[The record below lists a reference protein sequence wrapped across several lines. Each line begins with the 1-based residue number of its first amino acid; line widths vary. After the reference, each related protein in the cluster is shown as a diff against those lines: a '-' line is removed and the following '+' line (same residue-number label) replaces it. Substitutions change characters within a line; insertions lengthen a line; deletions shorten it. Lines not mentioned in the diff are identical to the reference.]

1 MQLLRNVRIALVM
14 LVGLAGTHG
23 VVLAQTNN
31 SYPMLMSLKPTA
43 AQIGQS
49 TEHELNARYNLA
61 GATQVIVA
69 GAGVVADILPNEQE
83 KPEDKSRNDVMGSK
97 AKIRFTV
104 AADAIPGVRD
114 FRVITPHGASTVGQL
129 VVGRDPVI
137 HETPENDVIAKAQE
151 IALPANICGTIE
163 KGEDVDYFKF
173 RVEAGT
179 KLVFHMRSQRL
190 QNRMH
195 DMQIRI
201 DPMVTIRTDNG
212 SIVASCDNYY
222 AGDPMLSHL
231 FERAGEYYL
240 EIRDVRYQGNVDWT
254 YSVEINSRPFVTQ
267 AYPLAV
273 PVGQMA
279 NLTFVGEA
287 FDMQAPSNSI
297 PFTASKS
304 GVVWAATQ
312 IAGQATNEFA
322 VVATNDPI
330 VIEMPVAT
338 DGAALATDGSTKPT
352 DVKPQLF
359 SIPSVVTG
367 RIAKPGEVDRF
378 MFEAKAQEKFSFE
391 VVARRASSGM
401 DPKIRILNEAGSP
414 MAESDDGTFDRVVS
428 ADSWLENWTAPA
440 DGKYQL
446 EVNDLHQRG
455 GPAFVYAV
463 KAERAK
469 PYFLL
474 EADTD
479 KTLLSP
485 GMNSV
490 VYVRGIRKNGFSGD
504 IQLNVSGLP
513 AGVSATCGRIVP
525 GATDGCIV
533 LQAAP
538 DAAFGAVNVVI
549 TGKGTLPEENGVTTQ
564 LESTAMV
571 LQEYYSPGG
580 GRGNYPVEIHTISV
594 EPPMDVRKITL
605 STDQIELQP
614 GGSQRIDV
622 TVERAPDYKG
632 NVTLDV
638 ILQHLEQPYGNS
650 LPPGVTVDVPSS
662 KTLLTGSESTGY
674 ITLKAAANAAKIEKQ
689 LIPLNVHVS
698 INFVMKHTFCGP
710 PVFVSIK

>member
-1 MQLLRNVRIALVM
+1 MRLSLIGCIAVGVSGCLCLLSGYAS
-14 LVGLAGTHG
+14 
-23 VVLAQTNN
+23 AQTNN

-43 AQIGQS
+43 AQIGQA

-61 GATQVIVA
+61 GATQVLMS
-69 GAGVVADILPNEQE
+69 GVGVSAEVLPNEQE
-83 KPEDKSRNDVMGSK
+83 KPEDKSRNDVMASK

-104 AADAIPGVRD
+104 APDAVPGVRD

-137 HETPENDVIAKAQE
+137 HEVADNDVLAKAQAV
-151 IALPANICGTIE
+151 ALPANLCGTIE
-163 KGEDVDYFKF
+163 KAEDVDYFKF
-173 RVEAGT
+173 NVEAGA

-201 DPMVTIRTDNG
+201 DPMITIRTENG

-222 AGDPMLSHL
+222 AGDPMLSHV
-231 FERAGEYYL
+231 FERAGDYFL
-240 EIRDVRYQGNVDWT
+240 EIRDVRFQGNADWT
-254 YSVEINSRPFVTQ
+254 YSVEVSSRPFVTQ

-273 PVGQMA
+273 PVGQST

-287 FDMQAPSNSI
+287 FDLQAPTNSVA
-297 PFTASKS
+297 FTAPKA
-304 GVVWAATQ
+304 GLLWTATQ
-312 IAGQATNEFA
+312 IAGQPTNDFA
-322 VVATNDPI
+322 VFATTDPVVVESPVVA
-330 VIEMPVAT
+330 E
-338 DGAALATDGSTKPT
+338 GAPLATDGTTKSA
-352 DVKPQLF
+352 DVPPQAF
-359 SIPSVVTG
+359 SIPSVIAG
-367 RIAKPGEVDRF
+367 RISKPGEVDRYV
-378 MFEAKAQEKFSFE
+378 FEAKAQDKFSFE
-391 VVARRASSGM
+391 VVARRANSGM

-414 MAESDDGTFDRVVS
+414 LAESDDGTFDRVIS

-455 GPAFVYAV
+455 GLAYVYAV
-463 KAERAK
+463 KVSRAK
-469 PYFLL
+469 PFFLL

-490 VYVRGIRKNGFSGD
+490 VYVRGVRKNGFGGD
-504 IQLNVSGLP
+504 IQLHVAGLP
-513 AGVSATCGRIVP
+513 AGVTATCGRIVP

-538 DAAFGAVNVVI
+538 DAALGAANIVI
-549 TGKGTLPEENGVTTQ
+549 TGTGSLPEENGVAAP
-564 LESTAMV
+564 LEATAMV

-580 GRGNYPVEIHTISV
+580 GRGNYPVDIHTLSV

-605 STDQIELQP
+605 STDSIELQP

-662 KTLLTGSESTGY
+662 KTLLTGSETTGH
-674 ITLKAAANAAKIEKQ
+674 ITLKAAPNAAKIEKQ

-710 PVFVSIK
+710 PVFVTVK